1 MAMKIFRKKN
11 SADKP
16 VRKTRFLTLPK
27 ILITITLVI
36 LIVITAFLFGLVK
49 KECKTDACF
58 KESLERCST
67 ATYMQLENYNYY
79 QWTID
84 GKRGD
89 NCKMDVELVRMA
101 IGTPVDKVRLFE
113 GKGMDCMVPLDVLK
127 KTDSSKVENI
137 LNYCTGPL
145 KEAVYQSIIER
156 LYTVIIA
163 NLGTAIKELDK
174 TIKSGVL

>member
-1 MAMKIFRKKN
+1 MAKKIFKKKKLIE
-11 SADKP
+11 KP
-16 VRKTRFLTLPK
+16 AKPKFFTWQK
-27 ILITITLVI
+27 ILITATAVLI
-36 LIVITAFLFGLVK
+36 IVIAAFVIGMVK
-49 KECKTDACF
+49 KECRNDACF

-67 ATYMQLENYNYY
+67 AKYLQLENYNYY
-79 QWTID
+79 QWVID
-84 GKRGD
+84 GKKGE
-89 NCKMDVELVRMA
+89 NCKMDVKLVRMA
-101 IGTPVDKVRLFE
+101 VGTPVDKIKLFE
-113 GKGMDCMVPLDVLK
+113 GKGMKCLVPLDVLK

-163 NLGTAIKELDK
+163 NLGSAIKELDK